1 MAVGHPPH
9 APNRGKPIDEVD
21 ASVPPFERNQA
32 RRHARENWIYKNQ
45 PHQVDL
51 AALRKRTHMTQAG
64 FAARFGFPVATLR
77 HWEQG
82 TRKPRGAALVL
93 LNVIQHNP
101 VLVLRA
107 LEKPRFSQ

>member
-1 MAVGHPPH
+1 MAVGHPPR
-9 APNRGKPIDEVD
+9 APNRGTPIDNGD
-21 ASVPPFERNQA
+21 PAVPPFQKSQA
-32 RRHARENWIYKNQ
+32 RRHARENWIYKNR
-45 PHQVDL
+45 PHDVDV
-51 AALRKRTHMTQAG
+51 AALRKRTHMTQAS

-107 LEKPRFSQ
+107 LEKPRF

>member
-1 MAVGHPPH
+1 MAVGHPAR
-9 APNRGKPIDEVD
+9 APNRGTPIDDVD
-21 ASVPPFERNQA
+21 PAVPPFLKGQA
-32 RRHARENWIYKNQ
+32 RRRARDEWIYKNW
-45 PHQVDL
+45 PHDVDV
-51 AALRKRTHMTQAG
+51 AALRKRTHMTQAC

-107 LEKPRFSQ
+107 LERPGFPR

>member
-1 MAVGHPPH
+1 MAVGHPAH
-9 APNRGKPIDEVD
+9 APNRGKPIEEADL
-21 ASVPPFERNQA
+21 ALPAFEKPRA
-32 RRHARENWIYKNQ
+32 RRQARENWIYKNR
-45 PHQVDL
+45 PHDVDV

-82 TRKPRGAALVL
+82 TRRPRGATLVL

-107 LEKPRFSQ
+107 LEKPRF

>member
-1 MAVGHPPH
+1 MAFGRPPH
-9 APNRGKPIDEVD
+9 APNRGKPIED
-21 ASVPPFERNQA
+21 ADPAAPSFQQCQA
-32 RRHARENWIYKNQ
+32 RRRARENWIYKNR
-45 PHQVDL
+45 PHEVDV

-107 LEKPRFSQ
+107 LEKPRFTP

>member
-21 ASVPPFERNQA
+21 PSVPPFERSRV
-32 RRHARENWIYKNQ
+32 RRSAREAWMYKNT
-45 PHQVDL
+45 PHDVDV

-107 LEKPRFSQ
+107 LEKPRF

>member
-1 MAVGHPPH
+1 MVIGHPAH
-9 APNRGKPIDEVD
+9 APNRGQPIDDVD
-21 ASVPPFERNQA
+21 PATPPFLKSQA
-32 RRHARENWIYKNQ
+32 RRRAREDWIYKNR
-45 PHQVDL
+45 PRDVDV
-51 AALRKRTHMTQAG
+51 AALRKRTHMTQAS

-82 TRKPRGAALVL
+82 TRKPRGAALIL

-107 LEKPRFSQ
+107 LEKPRF